1 MKKLLN
7 RIKIHWSGCTLF
19 ILTAITALSLWPQET
34 LPDVPGGD
42 KIHHLISYTLL
53 AFPTALRRPRHWGL
67 LCLLFIVYGGLIE
80 LIQPYTNRYGEWLDF
95 AANSTGILCGLLL
108 AELLIRQ
115 GLVSAPSLHSRKKK

>member
-7 RIKIHWSGCTLF
+7 LIKIYWSACTLF
-19 ILTAITALSLWPQET
+19 ILTAITVLSLWPLEE

-42 KIHHLISYTLL
+42 KSHHLISYTLL
-53 AFPTALRRPRHWGL
+53 SLPTALRRPRHWRL

-80 LIQPYTNRYGEWLDF
+80 LIQPYTKRYGEWMDF
-95 AANSTGILCGLLL
+95 AANSAGVLCGLLL

-115 GLVSAPSLHSRKKK
+115 GLVSAPSLRSEQKK